1 MPNLEIFL
9 LQREE
14 EYLVIGNK
22 MATLLA
28 AREAECP
35 PQIVFHLMAFFLIY
49 EKEIKKL
56 VP

>member
-9 LQREE
+9 LQREKD
-14 EYLVIGNK
+14 YLVIGNK
-22 MATLLA
+22 MATILA
-28 AREAECP
+28 AREAKCL
-35 PQIVFHLMAFFLIY
+35 PQIIFHLMAFFLIY